1 MCKIVDQ
8 FRMTVNPCDLA
19 MLRAATTRINIKRHH
34 FFLADLHMMMYKD
47 WLLSQKQQMLDR
59 MEHLSWP

>member
-1 MCKIVDQ
+1 MIL
-8 FRMTVNPCDLA
+8 NPCDLA
-19 MLRAATTRINIKRHH
+19 MLRGATTRINITLHQFCC
-34 FFLADLHMMMYKD
+34 FFFADLHTMMHKD